1 MTITNVFLRKMIT
14 VKSMDMLTKMV
25 IGRIRTAKDVRKY
38 VKTVRMDT
46 IWTKIRNAK
55 NIRRTVNK
63 LTIRENVRN
72 ANRGMNWTKTKNVKR
87 NEAKLL

>member
-46 IWTKIRNAK
+46 I
-55 NIRRTVNK
+55 
-63 LTIRENVRN
+63 
-72 ANRGMNWTKTKNVKR
+72 
-87 NEAKLL
+87 